1 MEKKSS
7 PLNIKL
13 IVIFFLVSSIA
24 FFPLINEIAKEAKET
39 QDIESYSQLMYLEE
53 DNSTIL
59 YGDKDKNL
67 LTVVDWSFY
76 KHQAEAKEAFKGII
90 YDPKCPMLGITK
102 KRIRDFRDFEDLIRN
117 EYHQTFIIEKKCRGG
132 QNKETNHDFLSFIAP
147 NAISKISEFHRENTE
162 FSIVLLSEK
171 WWWSGRFN
179 KEINSS
185 VAYGLLEKNPKSF
198 CSLWVELLFIPE
210 DSRYRTPLYDLHS
223 HGKSMCIKTKKKPI

>member
-1 MEKKSS
+1 MKQKT
-7 PLNIKL
+7 PPQKIKTVVL
-13 IVIFFLVSSIA
+13 FFLASSLA
-24 FFPLINEIAKEAKET
+24 FIPLMNEKAKEAKESKT
-39 QDIESYSQLMYLEE
+39 LETYSQIMYLEE

-59 YGDKDKNL
+59 YSDKEKNL

-117 EYHQTFIIEKKCRGG
+117 EYHQTFIIEKKCNGG
-132 QNKETNHDFLSFIAP
+132 FNEETNHDFLSFIAP

-223 HGKSMCIKTKKKPI
+223 HGKSMCIKSKKNPI

>member
-1 MEKKSS
+1 MKQKT
-7 PLNIKL
+7 PPQKIKTVVL
-13 IVIFFLVSSIA
+13 FFLASSLA
-24 FFPLINEIAKEAKET
+24 FIPLMNEKAKEAKESKT
-39 QDIESYSQLMYLEE
+39 LETYSQIMYLEE

-76 KHQAEAKEAFKGII
+76 KHQAEGKEALKGII
-90 YDPKCPMLGITK
+90 NGPKCPMLGITN
-102 KRIRDFRDFEDLIRN
+102 KRIEDFRDFEDLIRN

-162 FSIVLLSEK
+162 FSIVLLTEK

-223 HGKSMCIKTKKKPI
+223 HGKSMCIKSKKNPI